1 MEVAFRPL
9 DGFQGD
15 LSYAHEGDAG
25 IDLRS
30 AERLVLQP
38 LSRATVRCGFAVAI
52 PEGFAG
58 LVIPRSGLAARR
70 GVTVLNA
77 PGLVD
82 SGYRGEVKVVLHNTD
97 ATEAFEIEAGDR
109 IAQLAIVETPRIR
122 LVAQDELDETD
133 RGADGFG
140 SSGVA

>member
-1 MEVAFRPL
+1 MEVAFKPL

-70 GVTVLNA
+70 
-77 PGLVD
+77 GLVD

>member
-1 MEVAFRPL
+1 MQVGYKPL

-15 LSYAHEGDAG
+15 LSYAHDGDAG

-30 AERLVLQP
+30 AEELVLQP
-38 LSRATVRCGFAVAI
+38 GSRATVRCGFAVAI
-52 PEGFAG
+52 PDGFAG
-58 LVIPRSGLAARR
+58 LVIPRSGLASRH

-97 ATEAFEIEAGDR
+97 ASEPFEVGMGDR
-109 IAQLAIVETPRIR
+109 IAQLAIVETPHVT
-122 LVAQDELDETD
+122 LVPREALDETV
-133 RGADGFG
+133 RGAGGFG

>member
-1 MEVAFRPL
+1 MEVAFKPL

-70 GVTVLNA
+70 GVT
-77 PGLVD
+77 GLVD